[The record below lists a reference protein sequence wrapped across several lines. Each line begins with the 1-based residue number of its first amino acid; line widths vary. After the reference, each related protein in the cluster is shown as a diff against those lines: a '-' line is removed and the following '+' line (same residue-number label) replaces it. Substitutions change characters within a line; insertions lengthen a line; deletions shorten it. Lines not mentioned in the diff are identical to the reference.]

1 MNCFKKSAATEFFI
15 ILFPVLTSEFM
26 SLLHYGTSHYTS
38 NSYYSILKD
47 LNKASINN
55 NKPRIATME
64 SDNNSNNNSIINSFT
79 IPIPEQKST
88 RYLFT
93 SSLGKGTYKRV
104 SDHKNR

>member
-1 MNCFKKSAATEFFI
+1 MNCFKKSAAIEFFI
-15 ILFPVLTSEFM
+15 ILFPVLTSKFM

-47 LNKASINN
+47 LNRSSNN
-55 NKPRIATME
+55 SKPPIATVV
-64 SDNNSNNNSIINSFT
+64 SDNNSNNFNLNNSFT
-79 IPIPEQKST
+79 SPIPEQKST

-104 SDHKNR
+104 FSS